1 MTLLLRSA
9 PGGGVYRGAETER
22 DAYRGADIEGESRL
36 PGVDPHMHRALTDLH
51 AYLLALDAERDRLGD
66 GGHLLTSL
74 VGREGSELA
83 LLRAE
88 LAEES
93 GAVRTMLTALRA
105 CADPEGNL
113 L

>member
-22 DAYRGADIEGESRL
+22 GVYRGAETERESRL
-36 PGVDPHMHRALTDLH
+36 DVDPHMHCALTDLH
-51 AYLLALDAERDRLGD
+51 AYVLALDAERDRLGD
-66 GGHLLTSL
+66 GGHPLTSL
-74 VGREGSELA
+74 VGREDAELA

-93 GAVRTMLTALRA
+93 GAVRTMLTTLRA